1 MGDLMKKLLVIPK
14 SFEEIE
20 NIKNLASGFIIGI
33 KKSESTISLMLIIGG
48 AIVAMNTS
56 MNREDKKNN

>member
-1 MGDLMKKLLVIPK
+1 MVLIGVI
-14 SFEEIE
+14 
-20 NIKNLASGFIIGI
+20 SGFIIGI